1 MNRQSLK
8 EKVDELLSQQKCD
21 EVENL
26 LSENREVVKSDRE
39 LLQIYYL
46 LPVCATEREA
56 GEHTLFTKVSS
67 VGELV
72 ERETRLK
79 FYLRRAAF
87 DILDDED
94 EFCDY
99 CIQKRV
105 SLPELFIVAYCNA
118 VHREKVQGFIQRK
131 IAEGKLRYG

>member
-72 ERETRLK
+72 ERET
-79 FYLRRAAF
+79 F

>member
-8 EKVDELLSQQKCD
+8 EKANELLSQRKCE

-39 LLQIYYL
+39 LLKIYYL
-46 LPVCATEREA
+46 LPVCVTEREA
-56 GEHTLFTKVSS
+56 GEPTLFTKVSS
-67 VGELV
+67 VEELV

-99 CIQKRV
+99 CTQKRV
-105 SLPELFIVAYCNA
+105 SLPELFIPSRV
-118 VHREKVQGFIQRK
+118 
-131 IAEGKLRYG
+131 